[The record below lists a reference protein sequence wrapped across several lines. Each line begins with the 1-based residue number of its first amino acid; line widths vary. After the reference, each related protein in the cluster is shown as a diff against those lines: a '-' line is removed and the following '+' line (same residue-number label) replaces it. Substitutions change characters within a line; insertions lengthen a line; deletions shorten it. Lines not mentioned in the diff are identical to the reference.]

1 MAKTKKATKEPS
13 KEPKPKKVV
22 SDRES
27 IFSGANSELISLAEK
42 YKVQAI
48 SQSGGTAQRLNKASI
63 ELSRLAR
70 LFV

>member
-1 MAKTKKATKEPS
+1 MAKSKKAKEP

-22 SDRES
+22 SERES
-27 IFSGANSELISLAEK
+27 IFSSANSELISLAEK